1 MVVDVGSILPS
12 RWWCAS
18 ELQLSCIW
26 SLMLMLVGSVASER
40 TGMVMCPLLHLSFKA
55 GLLAWSSILQ
65 WNVLVVLTTYMP
77 EGSGAGWGPAGR
89 MGKLIPGTHIISH
102 QDEFLLLTG
111 WKRLRVINL
120 LSSSC
125 LISGGWCV
133 RPPCWPLFLTGWT
146 LSNSHSY
153 IKPSRERNH
162 AAGRH
167 HFNDGSMVVDYRL
180 VYVIWSIW
188 LFSFSRWLQ
197 SNGHC
202 HTTQCC
208 DNHL

>member
-40 TGMVMCPLLHLSFKA
+40 TGMVMCPLLHFSFKV

-77 EGSGAGWGPAGR
+77 EGSGADWGPAGR
-89 MGKLIPGTHIISH
+89 MGKLIPGTHIISR

-125 LISGGWCV
+125 LISGGYGGVSGHLVGLCFSQV
-133 RPPCWPLFLTGWT
+133 G
-146 LSNSHSY
+146 HSATA
-153 IKPSRERNH
+153 IATSSPREREIMLLGVITLMM
-162 AAGRH
+162 AA
-167 HFNDGSMVVDYRL
+167 
-180 VYVIWSIW
+180 W
-188 LFSFSRWLQ
+188 
-197 SNGHC
+197 
-202 HTTQCC
+202 
-208 DNHL
+208 